1 MFRTLQLV
9 VSHML
14 ESSAGGQAGWGRIIL
29 VSSTLAEAGMPM
41 SSPYATA
48 KSALR
53 GLAKVMAAEL
63 GPRGVLVNVVLPGL
77 TSTERTVAGRV
88 PERFIEPETKAT
100 PTGRLSTPDDVAKV
114 IVFLGSGANGNTTGQ
129 IIAVD
134 GGKV

>member
-100 PTGRLSTPDDVAKV
+100 GRLSTPDDVAKV